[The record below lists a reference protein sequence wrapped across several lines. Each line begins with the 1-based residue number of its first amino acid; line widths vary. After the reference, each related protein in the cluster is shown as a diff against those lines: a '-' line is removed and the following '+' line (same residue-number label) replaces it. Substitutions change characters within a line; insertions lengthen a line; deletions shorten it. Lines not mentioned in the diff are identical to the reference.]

1 MASPSIL
8 DIPNLLTPIS
18 DDSEVGEDL
27 REDYSATSPY
37 QSIKAD
43 RNAARASERNNI
55 HDVNGL
61 EADGFWR
68 NIVSN
73 APAVITSHSKDLEI
87 ASWLTEAL
95 VRRHGIQGLRDGF
108 LLMQGLV
115 TTFWDGLYPIPDED
129 GIETRVAPLS
139 GLNGEG
145 AEGVLIAP
153 IRRVKITEGGSTG
166 PFSLWEYQQALNNDK
181 ITDDDLKDKK
191 IAQLGLSLEDVEK
204 AVNESS
210 VEFFVNL
217 RDDLD
222 VALDTYKNI
231 GQTLD
236 SLCGMQDAP
245 STRNITDVLEECR
258 GAISHIARNKFP
270 SEALEPEEDAE
281 QDAPA
286 GEEISTPTQA
296 AAPPKPAQMT
306 REIAFKQIS
315 DLAEFFRKTEPHS
328 PVSYL
333 LEKSV
338 KWGEMPLTELI
349 QELIS
354 DNNSLE
360 RFSDLTGVK
369 VEN

>member
-61 EADGFWR
+61 EADSFWR
-68 NIVSN
+68 N
-73 APAVITSHSKDLEI
+73 
-87 ASWLTEAL
+87 
-95 VRRHGIQGLRDGF
+95 R
-108 LLMQGLV
+108 
-115 TTFWDGLYPIPDED
+115 LYPIPDED

-222 VALDTYKNI
+222 EALEVYKNI

-258 GAISHIARNKFP
+258 GAVSHIARNKLP
-270 SEALEPEEDAE
+270 SDAPELDDATE
-281 QDAPA
+281 QDTVADEESSTAAPVA
-286 GEEISTPTQA
+286 S
-296 AAPPKPAQMT
+296 APPKPAQMT
-306 REIAFKQIS
+306 REIAFKQII

-333 LEKSV
+333 LEKAV